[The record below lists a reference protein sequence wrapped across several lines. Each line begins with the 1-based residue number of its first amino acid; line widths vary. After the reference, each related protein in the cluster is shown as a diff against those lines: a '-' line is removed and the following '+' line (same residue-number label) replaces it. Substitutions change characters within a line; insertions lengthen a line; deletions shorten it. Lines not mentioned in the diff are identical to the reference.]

1 MKKIDIIDM
10 GLIVLKP
17 LVVEDIELL
26 RQLRNLNDIRKN
38 FVYDKYIDEESQKNG
53 LLIIWK

>member
-10 GLIVLKP
+10 NPIVLKP

-26 RQLRNLNDIRKN
+26 RQLRNLNNIRKN

>member
-1 MKKIDIIDM
+1 MKKIDIIDI

>member
-1 MKKIDIIDM
+1 MKKIDIIDI

-17 LVVEDIELL
+17 LVVADIELL